1 MQSLN
6 WHRLIQILVIF
17 LFGVFAT
24 FVFMGNLMDFNSNF
38 EFVRHVLSMDTTF
51 KGNDLMWRA
60 IDNHTIWLIAYWG
73 IIIAEGLVAFLGWYT
88 SIQMLR
94 AYRQPSHVFN
104 KQKWSGYL
112 MFILI
117 FLIWY
122 VGFVVIGSEWFAM
135 WQSQEWNGKETAMG
149 ITQVALGML
158 IVFMMPEKSQAK

>member
-6 WHRLIQILVIF
+6 WQRIMQIIVVF
-17 LFGVFAT
+17 LFGFFAT
-24 FVFMGNLMDFNSNF
+24 FVFLGNLMDFNSNY

-51 KGNDLMWRA
+51 KGNDLMWRS

-73 IIIAEGLVAFLGWYT
+73 IIIAEGIVAFLGWFT
-88 SIQMLR
+88 AINLLR
-94 AYRQPSHVFN
+94 AYKKPAAEFKSR
-104 KQKWSGYL
+104 KWSGYL

-135 WQSQEWNGKETAMG
+135 WQSESWNGKETAMG

-158 IVFMMPEKSQAK
+158 IVFMFPEKDSAE